1 MKGSIFKLFESYV
14 VDVHGAAAFEDLLDA
29 TDLETAGPFVG
40 PGTYPPGDLVALLTT
55 ASMHTGRSVD
65 DLLRGFGR
73 YAFAFLAATIPG
85 LMEGLDDPRALLVD
99 LERVIHTEVRKL
111 HPDANPPRF
120 VVTETGPGE
129 LVLRYECGLGLFALV
144 EGLLDGLGDW
154 YGTAV
159 DHRRVS
165 VDGTD
170 AVFAVTV
177 GDPVRGPVEHQVAEQ
192 VSAARGHESV
202 AR

>member
-14 VDVHGAAAFEDLLDA
+14 VEVHGAAAFEDLLDA
-29 TDLETAGPFVG
+29 TDLETDGPFVG

-73 YAFAFLAATIPG
+73 YAFAFLAATIPT
-85 LMEGLDDPRALLVD
+85 LMEGLDDPRSLLFD
-99 LERVIHTEVRKL
+99 LEHVIHTEVRKL
-111 HPDANPPRF
+111 YPDASPPRF

-129 LVLRYECGLGLFALV
+129 LTLRYESGLGLFALV

-154 YGTAV
+154 YGTVV
-159 DHRRVS
+159 DHRRVC

-170 AVFAVTV
+170 AVFAVRV
-177 GDPVRGPVEHQVAEQ
+177 GGPVSEPSEETPAENR
-192 VSAARGHESV
+192 SAGQGRQSV
-202 AR
+202 LR